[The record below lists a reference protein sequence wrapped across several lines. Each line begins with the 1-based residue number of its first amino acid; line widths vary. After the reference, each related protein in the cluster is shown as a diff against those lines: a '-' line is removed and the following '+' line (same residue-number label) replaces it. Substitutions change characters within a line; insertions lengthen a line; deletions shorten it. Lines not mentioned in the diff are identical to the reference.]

1 VDFVDG
7 VQVPSDQAG
16 LGVHEA
22 LSRTG

>member
-7 VQVPSDQAG
+7 VQVPSDQPG